1 MVRKIIIIGS
11 GAAGMTAASTARST
25 DPEADIH
32 LFTEDQYVSYSP
44 CAIPF
49 VIEGKIKD
57 FESIVMHTPEW
68 YGGERN
74 IHVHTKTKVTTVD
87 VENRKVGILT
97 GEQFTYDSLVLCTG
111 GTVLLP
117 PVEGVKLP
125 GVCSVRWIDDGR
137 AIVDM
142 LDRVR
147 SAVVIGA
154 GVIGLEMAVALR
166 HRGKEVTV
174 VEMFQQTI
182 PRIFD
187 ADMAQIVQ
195 GHCES
200 MGIKFMMGSPLGSMV
215 GKEKVEG
222 ITVGGKLVPCEIVI
236 MATGVR
242 PNLDLPNQMG
252 LDIGPLGAVRVSATL
267 QPYRKGRLLKD
278 VYLAGDV
285 VMCESAIAPGPTMSQ
300 LGSTAV
306 RGGRV
311 AGINAAGGYATQSG
325 VTSPFISVIGELQVG
340 GVGLSKGLADYYG
353 IKVVEGMSKGST
365 RARYYPGGK
374 PLIVKVLAD
383 EETHRIIGA
392 QMIAGEEV
400 TGRINWM
407 SAVITKGVAA
417 EEFLAD
423 FENAYCPP
431 TSMVRDVVCD
441 AVEDLVEKLRLK
453 K

>member
-1 MVRKIIIIGS
+1 
-11 GAAGMTAASTARST
+11 
-25 DPEADIH
+25 
-32 LFTEDQYVSYSP
+32 
-44 CAIPF
+44 
-49 VIEGKIKD
+49 
-57 FESIVMHTPEW
+57 
-68 YGGERN
+68 
-74 IHVHTKTKVTTVD
+74 
-87 VENRKVGILT
+87 
-97 GEQFTYDSLVLCTG
+97 
-111 GTVLLP
+111 
-117 PVEGVKLP
+117 
-125 GVCSVRWIDDGR
+125 
-137 AIVDM
+137 
-142 LDRVR
+142 
-147 SAVVIGA
+147 
-154 GVIGLEMAVALR
+154 
-166 HRGKEVTV
+166 V

-182 PRIFD
+182 PRIYD
-187 ADMAQIVQ
+187 PDMAKIVQ
-195 GHCES
+195 EHCES
-200 MGIKFMMGSPLGSMV
+200 LGIKFIMGAPLGSIV
-215 GKEKVEG
+215 GKERVER
-222 ITVGGKLVPCEIVI
+222 IVVGGMKVPCEMVI

-285 VMCESAIAPGPTMSQ
+285 VMCESAAAPGPTMSQ

-306 RGGRV
+306 REGRV
-311 AGINAAGGYATQSG
+311 AGMNAAGGYAVHSG

-353 IKVVEGMSKGST
+353 IKVIEGRYKGST

-374 PLIVKVLAD
+374 SLTVKILAD

-407 SAVITKGVAA
+407 SAVITKGVTA

-441 AVEDLVEKLRLK
+441 AVEDLVGKLRLK
-453 K
+453 RT